1 MKYLKDTFVELH
13 LPFLLDKEELS
24 LRMGA
29 EWLEYKTGRRITA
42 RGLQKHIDNKY
53 GRRAERLGA

>member
-1 MKYLKDTFVELH
+1 MIV
-13 LPFLLDKEELS
+13 KEELS